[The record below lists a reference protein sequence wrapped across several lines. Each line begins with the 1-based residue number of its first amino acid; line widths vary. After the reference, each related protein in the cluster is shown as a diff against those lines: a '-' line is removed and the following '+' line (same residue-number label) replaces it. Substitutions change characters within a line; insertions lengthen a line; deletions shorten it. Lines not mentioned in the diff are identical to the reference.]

1 MSTTADASTLQ
12 RFVDQRTVILT
23 SYRRD
28 GSPIDTP
35 MHVALAGDHAVVRT
49 YARALKWKRL
59 RRRPEAELWLASNG
73 MAPAVVALFRRRATH
88 RIGVPL
94 RVHVCTLEGEADR
107 RAAHALACKYPL
119 LQGLVIPL
127 MHRLWR
133 TRTINLELRP
143 AA

>member
-1 MSTTADASTLQ
+1 MSTTANASPLR
-12 RFVDQRTVILT
+12 RFANQRTVILT
-23 SYRRD
+23 TYRRD
-28 GSPIDTP
+28 GTPIDTP

-59 RRRPEAELWLASNG
+59 RRRPEAELWLATTG
-73 MAPAVVALFRRRATH
+73 AAPAIVALFRSRATH
-88 RIGVPL
+88 RVGAPV
-94 RVHVCTLEGEADR
+94 RVHVCALDGEAER
-107 RAAHALACKYPL
+107 QAARALGRKYPL

-133 TRTINLELRP
+133 TRTINLELTP